1 MLWGD
6 FADSWLTGSNAK
18 IIATETQKNTVYKLA
33 QDSGSEFR
41 FHFLLCLSKSCRNL
55 FRSRQSGRVWQ
66 VHRCPLPEDI
76 QLGFEGEFEQCS

>member
-33 QDSGSEFR
+33 QDSGSEFSVS
-41 FHFLLCLSKSCRNL
+41 FLAVS
-55 FRSRQSGRVWQ
+55 V
-66 VHRCPLPEDI
+66 
-76 QLGFEGEFEQCS
+76 